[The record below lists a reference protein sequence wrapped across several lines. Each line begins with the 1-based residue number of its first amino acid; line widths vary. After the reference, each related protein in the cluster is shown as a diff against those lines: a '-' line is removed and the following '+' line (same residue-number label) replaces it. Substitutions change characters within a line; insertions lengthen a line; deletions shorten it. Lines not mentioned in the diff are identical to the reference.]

1 MNNVKNLFKICRQK
15 TNLNQ
20 KDFAD
25 RLSISQ
31 NNLSKYETGTTT
43 PPSDVMY
50 QLFEVVRQMGFTVD
64 ELFVASQIEG
74 RTEITPSIINKL
86 DFKSYQKIEETMI
99 SVMEYPFIV
108 RTNKGIQTGEV
119 GDGLVCGKEGN
130 YYRIPKRI
138 LDTIYSLKHLI
149 T

>member
-1 MNNVKNLFKICRQK
+1 MSNVKSLFKICRQK

-25 RLSISQ
+25 RLGISQ

-50 QLFEVVRQMGFTVD
+50 QLFEIVRQMGFTID
-64 ELFVASQIEG
+64 ELFIASQIEG
-74 RTEITPSIINKL
+74 RTEITPDIIDKL
-86 DFKSYQKIEETMI
+86 DFKSYQKIEETKI
-99 SVMEYPFIV
+99 AVMEYPFIV
-108 RTNKGIQTGEV
+108 RTNKGTQTGEA

-130 YYRIPKRI
+130 YYRIPKKI
-138 LDTIYSLKHLI
+138 LDTIYSLKQ
-149 T
+149 